1 MFTDHNNS
9 NNDIDEEEKVYFYS
23 IYIDEKTMGIKT
35 FYLTKGKIRIRQGFK
50 SENCGN
56 QGNSTVSLIFFYF
69 CFPTNVFLI
78 ASRCNSR
85 RKSITN
91 HFDNSVKSFLFF
103 RLIFMVH
110 KYYIGIILSH
120 LFLAIPS
127 SNEG

>member
-1 MFTDHNNS
+1 M
-9 NNDIDEEEKVYFYS
+9 KKRK
-23 IYIDEKTMGIKT
+23 YIFMPLSLIKKTMGIKT

-50 SENCGN
+50 SGNWGN

-110 KYYIGIILSH
+110 KYYIGITLSH